1 MPHAL
6 VRNSDGT
13 FTFKPL
19 DWTDRRVGDEDTNP
33 DPSFVDTVVNDI
45 FFFRNRLGL
54 VADENV
60 ILSTTSDFFN
70 FWFNSSATI
79 TDTDPIDVALSSNKV
94 SIITDVVPFAKELML
109 FSREGQFVLKAE
121 GVLTPQNVAIDQTTA
136 FNYSPN
142 SSPIPLG
149 QSLYFM
155 TERVRSS
162 SLMRYFTAQDV
173 SENKDAEDVSSHVP
187 TYIPT
192 KIKKLSGA
200 TSESVIFMTPN
211 GTNKVYVYKYVF
223 ANNTHLQQSF
233 SEWTFGVEG
242 QDEVILC
249 EFIGATVYLIIKR
262 NGVINLEKI
271 TLTGSLV
278 DFTDEPYR
286 LLIDSKRRVTGTKT
300 YDKWTGKTTI
310 QLPVTMR
317 ANEKFSLV
325 STDGVV
331 LQSSLASTG
340 STFVVDGD
348 YSGYTF
354 FFGRDYTFDVI
365 LTKLMIKENTETG
378 VDVTDNGRLQV
389 RSMKLNYSDSGTFKV
404 IVNNTEKN
412 RSFTYTS
419 TGKNLGTKDT
429 IIGKAIIQDGTF
441 KFPVQDLS
449 TSIDIEIIGD
459 TPEPVTILSGSFDAL
474 FVPNSRRL

>member
-1 MPHAL
+1 
-6 VRNSDGT
+6 
-13 FTFKPL
+13 
-19 DWTDRRVGDEDTNP
+19 
-33 DPSFVDTVVNDI
+33 
-45 FFFRNRLGL
+45 
-54 VADENV
+54 
-60 ILSTTSDFFN
+60 
-70 FWFNSSATI
+70 
-79 TDTDPIDVALSSNKV
+79 
-94 SIITDVVPFAKELML
+94 
-109 FSREGQFVLKAE
+109 
-121 GVLTPQNVAIDQTTA
+121 
-136 FNYSPN
+136 
-142 SSPIPLG
+142 
-149 QSLYFM
+149 
-155 TERVRSS
+155 
-162 SLMRYFTAQDV
+162 
-173 SENKDAEDVSSHVP
+173 
-187 TYIPT
+187 
-192 KIKKLSGA
+192 
-200 TSESVIFMTPN
+200 
-211 GTNKVYVYKYVF
+211 
-223 ANNTHLQQSF
+223 
-233 SEWTFGVEG
+233 
-242 QDEVILC
+242 
-249 EFIGATVYLIIKR
+249 
-262 NGVINLEKI
+262 
-271 TLTGSLV
+271 
-278 DFTDEPYR
+278 
-286 LLIDSKRRVTGTKT
+286 
-300 YDKWTGKTTI
+300 
-310 QLPVTMR
+310 MR

-331 LQSSLASTG
+331 LQSSLDSTG